1 MGSHIDNSPISTVK
15 RSYTAEE
22 IQAWLV
28 SNISDLLGVE
38 PDEIDIRE
46 PLDSYGLDSAQGM
59 VLASR
64 AEKLL
69 GFKLSLILL
78 WHYPTIEALS
88 KRLAEDFADSNS
100 ETFEF

>member
-1 MGSHIDNSPISTVK
+1 MSQSVINSGVK

-28 SNISDLLGVE
+28 SNISEMLAVE
-38 PDEIDIRE
+38 PNEIDIQE

-69 GFKLSLILL
+69 GFKLSVIVL
-78 WHYPTIEALS
+78 WHYPTIEMLS
-88 KRLAEDFADSNS
+88 KRLAEELADSDS
-100 ETFEF
+100 EIFEI

>member
-1 MGSHIDNSPISTVK
+1 MSQSIVNSTSK
-15 RSYTAEE
+15 QSYTAEE

-28 SNISDLLGVE
+28 SNISEMLGVAA
-38 PDEIDIRE
+38 DEIDIRE

-69 GFKLSLILL
+69 GCKLSLILL

-88 KRLAEDFADSNS
+88 QRLAEDFADSNS

>member
-1 MGSHIDNSPISTVK
+1 MSQSVINSGVK

-28 SNISDLLGVE
+28 SNISEMLGVE
-38 PDEIDIRE
+38 ANEIDIRE

-88 KRLAEDFADSNS
+88 RRLAEEFADSES
-100 ETFEF
+100 EIFEI

>member
-1 MGSHIDNSPISTVK
+1 MSQVISNTNF
-15 RSYTAEE
+15 RRYYTAEE

-28 SNISDLLGVE
+28 SNISEMLGVQ
-38 PDEIDIRE
+38 PDEIDIRQ

-59 VLASR
+59 VIVSR

-69 GFKLSLILL
+69 GLKLSLILL

-88 KRLAEDFADSNS
+88 KRLSEEFKNS
-100 ETFEF
+100 DLEVFEI